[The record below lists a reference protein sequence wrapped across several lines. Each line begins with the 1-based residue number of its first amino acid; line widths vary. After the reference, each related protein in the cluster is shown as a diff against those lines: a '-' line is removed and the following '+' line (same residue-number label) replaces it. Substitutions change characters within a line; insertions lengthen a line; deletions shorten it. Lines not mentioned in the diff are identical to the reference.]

1 MSDMPS
7 GESVQRA
14 REITDR
20 HRRRVYEL
28 IRAFSDELIS
38 RGLAHDMSKYE
49 PEELIPL
56 ARMQDLIDREG
67 HAQYGTAEYKR
78 RTDLL
83 GDMTAHHYAANSHH
97 PEHYENGI
105 SGMDLLD
112 LVEMFLDWKAASER
126 GGDSVLRLIPARD
139 KYQISPQLSHILRNT
154 ADRLGFATDS

>member
-1 MSDMPS
+1 MSDTPS
-7 GESVQRA
+7 EESVQRA

-20 HRRRVYEL
+20 HRARVYEL
-28 IRAFSDELIS
+28 MRKFADELVQ

-126 GGDSVLRLIPARD
+126 GGDSVLRLIPARE
-139 KYQISPQLSHILRNT
+139 KYQISPQLFHILRNT
-154 ADRLGFATDS
+154 ADRLGFSTDS